1 MNSRKSLNLT
11 WSLILFFFTANAS
24 AAELTYPKYTEQ
36 KVVYEF
42 YFDHPQKIATTL
54 FWLKSHIITLTD
66 EPYGF
71 AIDDL
76 DIKIVIHGTELVTL
90 AKNNY
95 AKYTDIVERMRY
107 YSELGIDFRACAS
120 AAHDF
125 GYQAEDLQDFV
136 NLVPSAIVDLA
147 HWQLLGYAII
157 IPKVT
162 DKKFSTEELR

>member
-1 MNSRKSLNLT
+1 MNSRKTIKLTVAFILSL
-11 WSLILFFFTANAS
+11 FTANVY
-24 AAELTYPKYTEQ
+24 AAELIYPKYTEQ

-42 YFDHPQKIATTL
+42 YFDHPQKIATAL
-54 FWLKSHIITLTD
+54 YWLKSHIITLTE

-76 DIKIVIHGTELVTL
+76 DIKVIIHGTELVTL

-95 AKYTDIVERMRY
+95 AKYEDIVERMRY

-125 GYQAEDLQDFV
+125 GYNAEDLQDFIT
-136 NLVPSAIVDLA
+136 LVPSAIVEMA
-147 HWQLLGYAII
+147 HWQLQDYALIV
-157 IPKVT
+157 PKVT
-162 DKKFSTEELR
+162 DKKFTTEEIR

>member
-1 MNSRKSLNLT
+1 MNSRKLINFTLT
-11 WSLILFFFTANAS
+11 LILSVFAAHIH

-42 YFDHPQKIATTL
+42 YFDHPQKIATAL
-54 FWLKSHIITLTD
+54 YWLKSHIITLTD

-76 DIKIVIHGTELVTL
+76 DIKVVIHGTELVTL

-95 AKYTDIVERMRY
+95 AQYTDIVERMRY

-125 GYQAEDLQDFV
+125 GYQAEDLQEFIK
-136 NLVPSAIVDLA
+136 LVSSAIVDLA
-147 HWQLLGYAII
+147 HWQLQGYALIV
-157 IPKVT
+157 PKVT
-162 DKKFSTEELR
+162 DKKFTTEEIR